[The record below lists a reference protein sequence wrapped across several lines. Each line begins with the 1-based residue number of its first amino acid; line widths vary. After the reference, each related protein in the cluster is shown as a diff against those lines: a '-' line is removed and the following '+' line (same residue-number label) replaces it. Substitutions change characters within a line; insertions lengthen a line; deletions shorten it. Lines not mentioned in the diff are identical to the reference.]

1 MSEAVVA
8 KRYADDLFQLS
19 NKKNNFDTVNEQL
32 KVVQEVFN
40 NDKQI
45 TKFLSHPCIAK
56 GEKLHLVEN
65 VFGQFE
71 QNVKNFLKLLVERNR
86 IDVVSAIIDNFYGFY
101 NEANKIAAATVY
113 SVRELS
119 EEEQNKLEAS
129 FKEQLNKESVSINN
143 IVDPSILGGM
153 RIRVGNTIYD
163 GSISNKLNRLKQ
175 NIVSASK

>member
-8 KRYADDLFQLS
+8 KRYADALFQLA
-19 NKKNNFDTVNEQL
+19 NEKNNVDTINEQL
-32 KVVQEVFN
+32 KVVKEVV
-40 NDKQI
+40 DKEEQMLKFLNHPRI
-45 TKFLSHPCIAK
+45 TK
-56 GEKLHLVEN
+56 EDKLTLIEN

-71 QNVKNFLKLLVERNR
+71 QNLKNLLKLLVERNR
-86 IDVVSAIIDNFYGFY
+86 INLVSTIIDDFDAYY

-113 SVRELS
+113 SVRALS
-119 EEEQNKLEAS
+119 EDEQNKLETS
-129 FKEQLNKESVSINN
+129 FKEQLDKESVSINN
-143 IVDPSILGGM
+143 IVDPSIIGGM

>member
-8 KRYADDLFQLS
+8 KRYADALFQLA
-19 NKKNNFDTVNEQL
+19 NEKNNVESINEQL
-32 KVVQEVFN
+32 KVVQEVFQ

-45 TKFLSHPCIAK
+45 TQFLSHPRITRV
-56 GEKLHLVEN
+56 EKLTIIDE

-86 IDVVSAIIDNFYGFY
+86 ISIVTTIIDDFYDYY

-113 SVRELS
+113 SVRALS

-129 FKEQLNKESVSINN
+129 FKQQLNKESVSVNN
-143 IVDPSILGGM
+143 IVDPSLIGCM

>member
-8 KRYADDLFQLS
+8 KRYADALFQLA
-19 NKKNNFDTVNEQL
+19 NEKNNVDTVNEQL

-45 TKFLSHPCIAK
+45 TQFLSHPRIAK
-56 GEKLHLVEN
+56 GEKLNLVEN